1 MPLLLFYFRVFP
13 LVSIPANLLAFPAV
27 GPGMLL
33 GLVAAGMAVLWQPLG
48 MIVAAL
54 GRIPIGYIEWLS
66 DHLAR
71 SPLPSVT
78 SPGGQVTTLVIGA
91 VVLALAGWWIRS
103 GKAMPRRA
111 LVVGALV
118 LPAFVLTSAIRA
130 GVPPRLTIV
139 FFNVGQGDSA
149 LVRSPGGATILI
161 DGGPD
166 PDLVA
171 AKLAAL
177 GVRRVDLMVA
187 THAHADHVVGLP
199 AVLARFPVALVID
212 PGCPSDAP
220 YYSDFLHAVRS
231 SGLPF
236 RHPAPGTVLRVA
248 DVRLEFLGPHVC
260 HHGTRSDPNN
270 DSLVLRLRL
279 GPTSVLF
286 SGDAEEPAQSEV
298 LEHGTAGLPSVVL
311 KVPHHGGA
319 TSLEPFIL
327 AAHASV
333 AVVSVGPNRYGHPVP
348 AVLRQLAAD
357 GMRVFRTDL
366 SGDVT
371 VRFDEGRVL
380 VNSGT

>member
-1 MPLLLFYFRVFP
+1 
-13 LVSIPANLLAFPAV
+13 
-27 GPGMLL
+27 
-33 GLVAAGMAVLWQPLG
+33 
-48 MIVAAL
+48 
-54 GRIPIGYIEWLS
+54 
-66 DHLAR
+66 
-71 SPLPSVT
+71 
-78 SPGGQVTTLVIGA
+78 
-91 VVLALAGWWIRS
+91 
-103 GKAMPRRA
+103 
-111 LVVGALV
+111 
-118 LPAFVLTSAIRA
+118 
-130 GVPPRLTIV
+130 
-139 FFNVGQGDSA
+139 
-149 LVRSPGGATILI
+149 
-161 DGGPD
+161 
-166 PDLVA
+166 
-171 AKLAAL
+171 
-177 GVRRVDLMVA
+177 
-187 THAHADHVVGLP
+187 
-199 AVLARFPVALVID
+199 
-212 PGCPSDAP
+212 
-220 YYSDFLHAVRS
+220 VRS

-236 RHPAPGTVLRVA
+236 RHPASGTVLRVA

-357 GMRVFRTDL
+357 GMRVFRTDR